1 MAEPAWTV
9 SDKRMGRTSSGLFLP
24 KTASVGERNN
34 VLASQLNK
42 DKVSGMRRTGANLQM
57 ALPKQRVPMGSLMDK
72 GIPYDTTDPKQ
83 LAEARSLSRLYY
95 RLHDLVPLLIDM
107 YSQFPLNGLEFQ
119 CFAGETPVITE
130 DGVFP
135 ISELSGGAH
144 RILTTGGKWV
154 EAPFKSF
161 GAQSLM
167 RIVVQRNGRQR
178 EFFVTSGHRWFA
190 EQHHQKRLGRN
201 SGKNSPLT
209 WEKVDSI
216 REMAEAGTRQK
227 DIAEKFDVTQVMV
240 SKIVNHKSWTDQQRA
255 ADRIHTEPGW
265 QKIEVTT
272 ENLKPGMRL
281 VSSYGRNII
290 NSTNP
295 SPFGVARGMTFG
307 DGARKT
313 SGGGCH
319 VDLYGDKD
327 ANLLSYF
334 AGCTTY
340 QYYRA
345 DCNVQAVRVSDLPRY
360 FKERPSLKESVS
372 YLYGWLSGYFAAD
385 GTVSKKGECFLDSAR
400 RGDIDHAQAICQIL
414 GIHTSDVYEVSHSGS
429 VFPQGHSSPPKTMYR
444 LRLAGHSLAEN
455 FFRIPEHRDRWMSFG
470 DRSARESWAVVSV
483 EATDRTEEVYC
494 AVVPET
500 EAFTLAGNILT
511 GNCKDSLIENF
522 YSEMF
527 LNDLN
532 YGEFLPNCLGRE
544 YFTVGEATSL
554 AHFNESLGIWGS
566 EEIIDPEMIRVS
578 KSVFVQEERVQLLV
592 KDMVDRLRTGPQ
604 GMPETEESPSER
616 LERVHQYCCVPG
628 TKVLTADLRWVNV
641 ESLEVGDPIMGF
653 DEYPRTGKSHKRE
666 WVPTRVTAT
675 NVIVGNTYRISTS
688 GPTVECTD
696 QHRWLAIPQNRV
708 STIPIDT
715 TRDEEFY
722 PTYEWKGL
730 PGREVKRSKP
740 WVRRPCH
747 SCGMPMELRPSAA
760 AATKFCSKSCS
771 GAAKN
776 RSYSSGKNS
785 GQLMWLRADEVRP
798 GDKIMFLGQWDM
810 DDSRDTGWMG
820 GFLDGE
826 GSLANCGITFGQN
839 AGPVLDRALEIL
851 AANKFSFSSWETK
864 PHANSGKVCISVRI
878 NGGWPEVLRALSIFR
893 PVRLLQMLPEKIQG
907 REITGDWVTV
917 TEVTHVGEQDVIALA
932 TSSKTLIVEGMY
944 SHNTELVKHYPEFV
958 RAADQNDGLD
968 ISDALVSRLVNRLN
982 PWDLRGT
989 PQLMRS
995 FRTLM
1000 MEESLNA
1007 AQDSVADRLYAPM
1020 ILATLGMENLGDGE
1034 PWIPSQADLDQ
1045 VRDDMQSALAADFKL
1060 MVHNMGLKVE
1070 SVFGRESVPRF
1081 DQDYDRITA
1090 KLLQAWGIGEALI
1103 AGGSGGAYASS
1114 ALNRE
1119 VCEQLMLS
1127 FQKKVTRHIIKRMEV
1142 IAEAQE
1148 HYDYE
1153 QKGGYRR
1160 PLYREIVQ
1168 YNEETGEEEIV
1179 RVPKLLIPEIKWSV
1193 LNLRDEATE
1202 RAFVQQLKAAG
1213 VPVSDKMLAINL
1225 PVNFREELERSAE
1238 ETVQKGLATSQAMD
1252 KLQKL
1257 CDAQKLPYPPEL
1269 AQQLG
1274 ATLQLRQA
1282 LSQTEMLEGQTE
1294 MQEIQMKQM
1303 GAAGQMGL
1311 IPGVPAPPPPE
1322 PEDASGGAGAPPQS
1336 GVPAS
1341 TPPQGAG
1348 PTAGPPMVGG
1358 PVVAN
1363 PVELPRNRQR
1373 PEESDE
1379 MRAGTPR
1386 AAARIASIKMGPSSY
1401 GRSRYANEERVQK
1414 AVRRLEAIQKHKA
1427 AGRRV
1432 EDLVEDPEFYDAL
1445 NAQQYEDQI
1454 RADFPEILN
1463 GKANQSKK
1471 ILDDLL
1477 SQYAEIFGTSPEW

>member
-1 MAEPAWTV
+1 MVLRGRIDQGSSLMSEWTV
-9 SDKRMGRTSSGLFLP
+9 NDKRMSRTSSGLFLP
-24 KTASVGERNN
+24 KTASVGEKNN
-34 VLASQLNK
+34 AVASQMNRE
-42 DKVSGMRRTGANLQM
+42 KVSAMRRTGANLQM

-107 YSQFPLNGLEFQ
+107 YSGFPLNGLEF
-119 CFAGETPVITE
+119 A
-130 DGVFP
+130 
-135 ISELSGGAH
+135 
-144 RILTTGGKWV
+144 
-154 EAPFKSF
+154 
-161 GAQSLM
+161 
-167 RIVVQRNGRQR
+167 
-178 EFFVTSGHRWFA
+178 
-190 EQHHQKRLGRN
+190 
-201 SGKNSPLT
+201 
-209 WEKVDSI
+209 
-216 REMAEAGTRQK
+216 
-227 DIAEKFDVTQVMV
+227 
-240 SKIVNHKSWTDQQRA
+240 
-255 ADRIHTEPGW
+255 
-265 QKIEVTT
+265 
-272 ENLKPGMRL
+272 
-281 VSSYGRNII
+281 
-290 NSTNP
+290 
-295 SPFGVARGMTFG
+295 
-307 DGARKT
+307 
-313 SGGGCH
+313 
-319 VDLYGDKD
+319 
-327 ANLLSYF
+327 
-334 AGCTTY
+334 
-340 QYYRA
+340 
-345 DCNVQAVRVSDLPRY
+345 
-360 FKERPSLKESVS
+360 
-372 YLYGWLSGYFAAD
+372 
-385 GTVSKKGECFLDSAR
+385 
-400 RGDIDHAQAICQIL
+400 
-414 GIHTSDVYEVSHSGS
+414 
-429 VFPQGHSSPPKTMYR
+429 
-444 LRLAGHSLAEN
+444 
-455 FFRIPEHRDRWMSFG
+455 
-470 DRSARESWAVVSV
+470 
-483 EATDRTEEVYC
+483 
-494 AVVPET
+494 
-500 EAFTLAGNILT
+500 
-511 GNCKDSLIENF
+511 CKDSLIENF

-527 LNDLN
+527 LNDLI

-544 YFTVGEATSL
+544 YFSCGEVTAL
-554 AHFNESLGIWGS
+554 AHFDESLGVFGS

-578 KSVFVQEERVQLLV
+578 KSPFIQEERVQLLV
-592 KDMVDRLRTGPQ
+592 KEMVERLRTGPQ

-616 LERVHQYCCVPG
+616 LERVHQY
-628 TKVLTADLRWVNV
+628 
-641 ESLEVGDPIMGF
+641 
-653 DEYPRTGKSHKRE
+653 
-666 WVPTRVTAT
+666 
-675 NVIVGNTYRISTS
+675 
-688 GPTVECTD
+688 
-696 QHRWLAIPQNRV
+696 Q
-708 STIPIDT
+708 
-715 TRDEEFY
+715 
-722 PTYEWKGL
+722 
-730 PGREVKRSKP
+730 
-740 WVRRPCH
+740 
-747 SCGMPMELRPSAA
+747 
-760 AATKFCSKSCS
+760 
-771 GAAKN
+771 
-776 RSYSSGKNS
+776 
-785 GQLMWLRADEVRP
+785 
-798 GDKIMFLGQWDM
+798 
-810 DDSRDTGWMG
+810 
-820 GFLDGE
+820 
-826 GSLANCGITFGQN
+826 
-839 AGPVLDRALEIL
+839 
-851 AANKFSFSSWETK
+851 
-864 PHANSGKVCISVRI
+864 
-878 NGGWPEVLRALSIFR
+878 
-893 PVRLLQMLPEKIQG
+893 
-907 REITGDWVTV
+907 
-917 TEVTHVGEQDVIALA
+917 
-932 TSSKTLIVEGMY
+932 TLIKE
-944 SHNTELVKHYPEFV
+944 YPEFV

-968 ISDALVSRLVNRLN
+968 ISDALVSRLVNRVN

-1034 PWIPSQADLDQ
+1034 PWIPSQSDLDQ

-1160 PLYREIVQ
+1160 PLYREVVR

-1225 PVNFREELERSAE
+1225 PVNFKEELERSAE

-1257 CDAQKLPYPPEL
+1257 CDTQKLPYPPEL

-1294 MQEIQMKQM
+1294 MQEMQMKQM

-1322 PEDASGGAGAPPQS
+1322 PEDASGGPNAAPQS
-1336 GVPAS
+1336 GVPSS
-1341 TPPQGAG
+1341 TPPQGG
-1348 PTAGPPMVGG
+1348 PPSGGPPMTAGP
-1358 PVVAN
+1358 VAPN

-1386 AAARIASIKMGPSSY
+1386 AAGRIARLRAGPSSY
-1401 GRSRYANEERVQK
+1401 GRSRYADEERVQK

-1427 AGRRV
+1427 AGKRV
-1432 EDLVEDPEFYDAL
+1432 EDLVEDPEFYDSL

-1463 GKANQSKK
+1463 GKAPQSKK

-1477 SQYAEIFGTSPEW
+1477 SQYAEIFGTNPEW